1 MQSQAQWVIFIQELL
16 HLSHHTKMKPTIDQ
30 HYSKKTTQDSHRL
43 LWIINQGHHTI
54 MIFRQLA
61 REVIITDKEVLSE
74 KRMVD
79 TE

>member
-16 HLSHHTKMKPTIDQ
+16 HLSHHIKMKPTIDQ
-30 HYSKKTTQDSHRL
+30 HYSKKTTQDSHRS

-74 KRMVD
+74 KRTVD